1 MTDLK
6 LTNKQMDI
14 LDDWYKKNYGHVS
27 QTFLSDSASNNLAKK
42 SGLEK
47 SKVNTYIKL
56 RRSYDR
62 EGKSLK
68 SL

>member
-27 QTFLSDSASNNLAKK
+27 QTFLSDPTSNNLARK

-47 SKVNTYIKL
+47 SKVNTYIRL

-62 EGKSLK
+62 AGKSLN
-68 SL
+68 